1 MEIMNVKKDG
11 RHSARA
17 DESIRINKI
26 AKYINENTDVGRK
39 IKDSYTAKF
48 GKNVAN
54 IGLAGSN
61 RDHYD
66 IIIYHDDGTMTRVEE
81 KHSDKVL
88 DKDMVPWKNSVQVLN
103 GVGNHYEVGRKYA
116 RIFYDNII
124 SQVNWREILKCEDI
138 PDIPSYEEW
147 IKDAFRCGDP
157 KTPFVMKL
165 KSLCR
170 ETHGAKSSFTG
181 QNGTLDLRA
190 MFPEFI
196 LTEEETA
203 LFLLEIN
210 TKLHEV
216 MSQKDCFLQT
226 KGDID
231 GHDFEFVWRERV
243 ECPQFTNIKIR
254 REKDIFIDLICET
267 GENFSGI
274 LRWGKG
280 CGFTNIRF
288 DVR

>member
-66 IIIYHDDGTMTRVEE
+66 IIIYHDDGTMVRVEE

-88 DKDMVPWKNSVQVLN
+88 DKDMVPWKYSVQVLN

-170 ETHGAKSSFTG
+170 EAHGAKSSFTG

-190 MFPEFI
+190 MFPEFV

-203 LFLLEIN
+203 LFLSEIN
-210 TKLHEV
+210 TKLDEV
-216 MSQKDCFLQT
+216 MSQ
-226 KGDID
+226 
-231 GHDFEFVWRERV
+231 
-243 ECPQFTNIKIR
+243 
-254 REKDIFIDLICET
+254 
-267 GENFSGI
+267 
-274 LRWGKG
+274 
-280 CGFTNIRF
+280 
-288 DVR
+288 